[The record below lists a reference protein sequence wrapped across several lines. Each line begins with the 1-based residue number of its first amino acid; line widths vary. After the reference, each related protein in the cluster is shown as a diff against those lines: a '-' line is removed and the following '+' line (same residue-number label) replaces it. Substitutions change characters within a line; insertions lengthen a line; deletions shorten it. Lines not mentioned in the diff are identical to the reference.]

1 MARSTGKGGK
11 KQQGGNK
18 GQNRS
23 KSNNFLEKN
32 RKKPEVMVTESGLQY
47 VILED
52 TTGPKPQTND
62 RVRVDQRAWL
72 IGGKMLDDT
81 YKEGVPLEFSL
92 KEVIDGYQEG
102 LMLMGTGSKYR
113 FFIPPELGWGEKG
126 SGGRIGP
133 NAVVIFEVRLLKIL

>member
-47 VILED
+47 VIIED